1 VAPRQV
7 ITISSQVSAGPVG
20 NSAIVPALLAMGITP
35 VAIPT
40 ILLSNHP
47 GHGKPEGIAVPP
59 ETLGA
64 MLKRLIDLDFIRK
77 DAVILTGYF
86 ANAGQ
91 IDAVAAVIDP
101 LDEAI
106 YICDPVL
113 GDTPKGLYVPE
124 DVAQGI
130 KERLVPMADVLTPNA
145 FELGWISGR
154 DIPDKEAAH
163 AACRVTLWDKEV
175 VVKSIPQDEMLAT
188 ALYEDSL
195 ERTFAR
201 PKLAGVPHG
210 TGDLLSGFIAA
221 QLALGSPL
229 NDGLALALAQTE
241 KVVAASAGTAA
252 LDLGA
257 GLKDIASVK
266 AFRVEYG

>member
-1 VAPRQV
+1 VAARQV
-7 ITISSQVSAGPVG
+7 ITISSQVAAGPVG

-35 VAIPT
+35 VALPT

-64 MLKRLIDLDFIRK
+64 MLKRLIELNFIRE

-86 ANAGQ
+86 ANVGQ
-91 IDAVAAVIDP
+91 IDAVAAVIDR
-101 LDEAI
+101 LEEAS

-130 KERLVPMADVLTPNA
+130 KEKLVPMADVLTPNA
-145 FELGWISGR
+145 FELGWIADR
-154 DIPDKEAAH
+154 DIGDKEAAH
-163 AACRVTLWDKEV
+163 AACRATLWDKEV
-175 VVKSIPQDEMLAT
+175 VAKSIPQDDTLVT
-188 ALYEDSL
+188 ALYEDGL
-195 ERTFAR
+195 GKTFAR
-201 PKLAGVPHG
+201 PKLADVPHG
-210 TGDLLSGFIAA
+210 TGDLLSGLIAG

-229 NDGLALALAQTE
+229 IDGLGLALAQTE
-241 KVVAASAGTAA
+241 RVIAASAGTAA
-252 LDLGA
+252 LDLAA
-257 GLKDIASVK
+257 GLKDIASIK
-266 AFRVEYG
+266 AFHVDHG